1 MADATSV
8 PSTDNTL
15 KGIGFLAL
23 GVVIFSV
30 QDVIVKDLSGLYPVH
45 EMLFI
50 RSVVGF
56 VPLAL
61 VISATTGLG
70 GFRVHPAAVLRGVV
84 HFFSYSVYYL
94 ALSAL
99 PLAETVTL
107 YYTNPL
113 IITALSVPF
122 LGENVGWRRWSAVGV
137 GFVGV
142 VVVLQPGVT
151 EIQPAMLLALLSAC
165 FYGVSMLI
173 TRRNAKAVSA
183 PSFAIHS
190 MVILAIC
197 AGLSGLVIGDG
208 RFDGMD
214 DRSAQFLLRAWSVPG
229 WGDFLLLAS
238 CGLIAAIAFYLL
250 SQAYRVA
257 PASVITP
264 FEYSSLPTA
273 VLFGY
278 LFWGDLPGT
287 ATWAG
292 LALIVGAGLYIVH
305 REAVQGRRIVRGW
318 PPMRPRL

>member
-61 VISATTGLG
+61 VISWTNGIG

-137 GFVGV
+137 GFVGLV
-142 VVVLQPGVT
+142 IVLQPGVT

-173 TRRNAKAVSA
+173 TRRNAKTVSA

-238 CGLIAAIAFYLL
+238 CGLIAAVAFYLL

-278 LFWGDLPGT
+278 LFWGDLPGA

>member
-1 MADATSV
+1 MADITSA
-8 PSTDNTL
+8 SSSDNIF
-15 KGIGFLAL
+15 KGISFLAL
-23 GVVIFSV
+23 GVVIFTV
-30 QDVIVKDLSGLYPVH
+30 QDVIVKELSGAYPVH

-56 VPLAL
+56 FPLAL
-61 VISATTGLG
+61 VISMTTGLG
-70 GFRVHPAAVLRGVV
+70 GFRVHPAAILRGVV

-122 LGENVGWRRWSAVGV
+122 LGEQVGWRRWSAVGV
-137 GFVGV
+137 GFLGV
-142 VVVLQPGVT
+142 VIVLQPGVV
-151 EIQPAMLLALLSAC
+151 EIKPAMLLALLSAT
-165 FYGVSMLI
+165 FYGCSMLI
-173 TRRNAKAVSA
+173 TRRNAKTVSA
-183 PSFAIHS
+183 QSFAIHS

-197 AGLSGLVIGDG
+197 AGLSGLLLGDG
-208 RFDGMD
+208 GFNTVD
-214 DRSAQFLLRAWSVPG
+214 DKSAQFLLRAWTVPI
-229 WGDFLLLAS
+229 WHDFLLLAS
-238 CGLIAAIAFYLL
+238 CGLIASVAFYLL

-257 PASVITP
+257 PASVVTP
-264 FEYSSLPTA
+264 FEYSSLPMA

-278 LFWGDLPGT
+278 LFWGDLPEI
-287 ATWAG
+287 ATWIG

-305 REAVQGRRIVRGW
+305 REAIQGRKVVRGW

>member
-1 MADATSV
+1 MADTTTAPT
-8 PSTDNTL
+8 TDNAL
-15 KGIGFLAL
+15 KGIAYLAL
-23 GVVIFSV
+23 GVVIFTV
-30 QDVIVKDLSGLYPVH
+30 QDVIVKDLSGAYPIH

-56 VPLAL
+56 FPLAAAIAL
-61 VISATTGLG
+61 TVGFE
-70 GFRVHPAAVLRGVV
+70 GFRVQPAAVLRGVV

-94 ALSAL
+94 ALASL

-122 LGENVGWRRWSAVGV
+122 LGESVGWRRWSAVGV

-151 EIQPAMLLALLSAC
+151 AIEPAMLLALLSAF

-173 TRRNAKAVSA
+173 TRRNAKKVTAA
-183 PSFAIHS
+183 SFAIHS
-190 MVILAIC
+190 MVILALA

-208 RFDGMD
+208 RFDLVNDG
-214 DRSAQFLLRAWSVPG
+214 SAQFLLRAWTVPNLH
-229 WGDFLLLAS
+229 DFLLLAS

-257 PASVITP
+257 PASVVTP
-264 FEYSSLPTA
+264 FEYSSLPVA

-278 LFWGDLPGT
+278 LVWGDLPAP

-305 REAVQGRRIVRGW
+305 REAVQGRKVVRGW